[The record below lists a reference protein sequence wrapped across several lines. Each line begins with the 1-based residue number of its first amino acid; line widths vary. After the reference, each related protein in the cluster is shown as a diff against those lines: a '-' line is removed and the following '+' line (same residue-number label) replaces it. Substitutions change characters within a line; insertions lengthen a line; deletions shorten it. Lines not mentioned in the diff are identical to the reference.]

1 MPVRDEPG
9 GILHRLF
16 VSEEGYSLSMIRTS
30 YLRAYERASCFSP
43 AERDRWLAD
52 SAVDDTVEFGDSRK
66 WLISATMPGGEP
78 LAATP
83 GGATV
88 RRVGG
93 RTFLC
98 PHRTRL
104 RMLAGLLAFRT
115 SIPEEVAEAFVP
127 EHEARRAAAELAAL
141 ADSDPGVRS
150 HILHANWHVPLRWF
164 AAFDPLQRI
173 LTEDKE
179 GLRLRYESDMA
190 EAKHRLARSL
200 EVLEVASFDESVV
213 DAVREL
219 MAWVDQFADD
229 GLLELDYGTVA
240 GLFAPEDL
248 VEDHSAAELWG
259 SLDALAAGDAPLAE
273 RLFSQMAD
281 KWTFV
286 RSSEV
291 VN

>member
-1 MPVRDEPG
+1 
-9 GILHRLF
+9 
-16 VSEEGYSLSMIRTS
+16 MIRTS
-30 YLRAYERASCFSP
+30 YLRAYERASCFTQV
-43 AERDRWLAD
+43 ERDRWLASSAEGD
-52 SAVDDTVEFGDSRK
+52 SADAGNSRK
-66 WLISATMPGGEP
+66 WLISASMPGGEP
-78 LAATP
+78 LATSP
-83 GGATV
+83 GGAIV

-115 SIPEEVAEAFVP
+115 SVPEEVADAFVP
-127 EHEARRAAAELAAL
+127 ENEARRAAAELAAL
-141 ADSDPGVRS
+141 ADADPRVRS

-164 AAFDPLQRI
+164 TAFDPLQRI
-173 LTEDKE
+173 LTEDKD
-179 GLRLRYESDMA
+179 GLRLRYETDIA
-190 EAKHRLARSL
+190 EGKGRLARSL
-200 EVLEVASFDESVV
+200 EVLDEASFDESVV

-219 MAWVDQFADD
+219 ASWLEQFADD

-240 GLFAPEDL
+240 GLFLPEDL

-259 SLDALAAGDAPLAE
+259 SLDALAAGDGPLAE

>member
-1 MPVRDEPG
+1 
-9 GILHRLF
+9 
-16 VSEEGYSLSMIRTS
+16 MIRTS
-30 YLRAYERASCFSP
+30 YLRAYERASCFSQ
-43 AERDRWLAD
+43 AERDRWLGSSAVGD
-52 SAVDDTVEFGDSRK
+52 SADAGDSRK
-66 WLISATMPGGEP
+66 WLISASMPGGEP
-78 LAATP
+78 FATTM
-83 GGATV
+83 GGAIV
-88 RRVGG
+88 RRVDG

-115 SIPEEVAEAFVP
+115 SVPEEVADAFVP
-127 EHEARRAAAELAAL
+127 EDEARRAAAELAAL
-141 ADSDPGVRS
+141 ADADPRVRS

-164 AAFDPLQRI
+164 TAFDPLQRI
-173 LTEDKE
+173 LTEDKD
-179 GLRLRYESDMA
+179 GLRLRYESDMV
-190 EAKHRLARSL
+190 EAKGRLARSL
-200 EVLEVASFDESVV
+200 EVLDEAPFDESVV

-219 MAWVDQFADD
+219 ASWMEQFADD

-240 GLFAPEDL
+240 GLFLPEDL
-248 VEDHSAAELWG
+248 VDDHSAAELWS
-259 SLDALAAGDAPLAE
+259 SLDALAAGDIPLAE